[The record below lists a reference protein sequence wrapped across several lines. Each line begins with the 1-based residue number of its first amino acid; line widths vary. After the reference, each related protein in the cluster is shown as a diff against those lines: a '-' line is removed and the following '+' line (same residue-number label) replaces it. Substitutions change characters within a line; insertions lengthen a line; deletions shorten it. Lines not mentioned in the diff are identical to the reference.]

1 MEFTL
6 ALSWVF
12 IGVFVLLSVV
22 MLFLL
27 QTGRYQQKLFISFRQ
42 TVGLPLHADDMAL
55 AIWRRIKSRNS
66 AMFGGGLVG
75 LLLSAL
81 VLFFNPQLGSTSFPW
96 LVAIPALVTG
106 MTALDAGVALR
117 YSLFRR
123 REDAPRLARAAAIV
137 LSDYV
142 SPWRLR
148 MAPGFVLAGV
158 VLYTIG
164 ALLGL
169 TGSIDRETFSRSAAL
184 PLLAVAVIVLGLGMA
199 AERKILQ
206 QTQPVAE
213 ELELA
218 WDDAFRAITFLALRG
233 TETIVAWLAVGAIS
247 LGMLEGLDAVTGA
260 SWGTGIGT
268 QLFLWGFL
276 ATNFIFSLGRA
287 RTHFRHR
294 LWPNLAS
301 DRDADLGGS

>member
-1 MEFTL
+1 MEFAL
-6 ALSWVF
+6 ALNWLI
-12 IGVFVLLSVV
+12 IGVFVSLFVV

-27 QTGRYQQKLFISFRQ
+27 QTGRYQQKLVLSFRQ
-42 TVGLPLHADDMAL
+42 TVGLPLNTDDMAL

-66 AMFGGGLVG
+66 AMFGGALVG

-81 VLFFNPQLGSTSFPW
+81 VLFFNPSLGSTSFPW
-96 LVAIPALVTG
+96 LVAIPALLTG
-106 MTALDAGVALR
+106 MTALDVGVALR

-123 REDAPRLARAAAIV
+123 RDDAPRLARATATA

-148 MAPGFVLAGV
+148 LAPWFVLAAV
-158 VLYTIG
+158 VLYAIG
-164 ALLGL
+164 AFLGSI
-169 TGSIDRETFSRSAAL
+169 GSIDREAFSRSAAL
-184 PLLAVAVIVLGLGMA
+184 PLLAVAVLVLGLGMA

-206 QTQPVAE
+206 QTQPVAD

-233 TETIVAWLAVGAIS
+233 LETIVAWLAVGAIG
-247 LGMLEGLDAVTGA
+247 LGMLEGLDATTGA
-260 SWGTGIGT
+260 SWGTGLGS

-276 ATNFIFSLGRA
+276 TSTAIFSLGRA

-294 LWPNLAS
+294 LWPNLVAPNS
-301 DRDADLGGS
+301 AGLDGS